1 MAEERI
7 YTIPLRDVKEN
18 VPSSKRAAKAIRY
31 IKKFVAKHMKNENV
45 KLSESVNKKVW
56 ERGIKKIPSKVR
68 VRVKTQEDG
77 SVSVEMAE

>member
-45 KLSESVNKKVW
+45 KLSESVNEKVW